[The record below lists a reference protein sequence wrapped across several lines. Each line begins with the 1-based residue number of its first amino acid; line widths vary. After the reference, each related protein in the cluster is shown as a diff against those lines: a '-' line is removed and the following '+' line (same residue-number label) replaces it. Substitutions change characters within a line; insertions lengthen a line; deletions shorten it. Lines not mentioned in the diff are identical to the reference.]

1 MNQAQSIGLLDP
13 LEKTYD
19 EKRPILKQTFCDWQT
34 PGVCIAEEIKG
45 YPKVRFVGEKM
56 QVDYMQTII
65 VLDDDPEDLL
75 DKIFSTEQKMYK
87 DFENLRFDLRV
98 RVIPEN
104 ETIDLIRKNTIIYYD
119 REKIESFSNE

>member
-1 MNQAQSIGLLDP
+1 MKHDQSIALLDP
-13 LEKTYD
+13 LEKTYY
-19 EKRPILKQTFCDWQT
+19 EKRPVVEQTFSDWQT

-45 YPKVRFVGEKM
+45 YSNVRFVGEKM

-65 VLDDDPEDLL
+65 VLDNDPEDLL

-98 RVIPEN
+98 RVISN
-104 ETIDLIRKNTIIYYD
+104 DKTIDVIKKNTIIYYD
-119 REKIESFSNE
+119 KEMIETCSDG